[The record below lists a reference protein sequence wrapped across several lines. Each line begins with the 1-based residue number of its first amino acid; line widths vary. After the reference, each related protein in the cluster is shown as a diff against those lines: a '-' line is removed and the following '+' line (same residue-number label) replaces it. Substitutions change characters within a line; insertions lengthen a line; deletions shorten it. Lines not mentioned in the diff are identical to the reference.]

1 MDAPRWLPLR
11 HLPLKHRDD
20 SAVQRDL
27 NWGLAEADHDL
38 PAGLALQWLGTA
50 GFRLTYEGTTLLID
64 PYVSRAPLATVAR
77 LRRPLHADAGLVAD
91 LLPAADAVLLGHTH
105 FDHAV
110 DVPHLALT
118 HGCPVYGSS
127 SAQHLLA
134 LHGRPDLAIA
144 VEPHQPYEIGPF
156 TVRFTPSR
164 HSKLLF
170 GLAVPSDGELTCD
183 SLDHLGAGAYRC
195 GQVWGIAI
203 EVAGTT
209 LYHQGSADLLDDEI
223 RDRDVDVFLC
233 GIAGRIYTDRFVERV
248 LTRLSPKVIV
258 AHHHDDFFRPLPA
271 DPAAGAGA
279 DAMGFS
285 FNVNLGGFVTDVAQ
299 VAPGTPV
306 RVLDPLQAVAGAG

>member
-1 MDAPRWLPLR
+1 MDAPRWLPL
-11 HLPLKHRDD
+11 KHRDD
-20 SAVQRDL
+20 PGVQRDL
-27 NWGLAEADHDL
+27 NWARGGAGEHL
-38 PAGLALQWLGTA
+38 PAGLEVQWLGTA
-50 GFRLTYEGTTLLID
+50 GFRLTYEGTTILID
-64 PYVSRAPLATVAR
+64 PYVSRAPLAAVAR
-77 LRRPLHADAGLVAD
+77 QRRPLHADAGLVAD

-110 DVPHLALT
+110 DAAAVAAA
-118 HGCPVYGSS
+118 HGAPVYGSS

-134 LHGRPDLAIA
+134 LHGRPDLAVA
-144 VEPHQPYEIGPF
+144 VEPHRPYAVGPF

-183 SLDHLGAGAYRC
+183 SLDHLGASAYRC

-203 EVAGTT
+203 EVGGAT
-209 LYHQGSADLLDDEI
+209 LYHQGSADLVDDEI

-233 GIAGRIYTDRFVERV
+233 GIAGRVDTDRFVERV
-248 LTRLSPKVIV
+248 LGRLSPKVIV

-271 DPAAGAGA
+271 GAAAGAE
-279 DAMGFS
+279 AMGFS
-285 FNVNLGGFVTDVAQ
+285 FNVNLGGFVADVAR

-306 RVLDPLQAVAGAG
+306 RVLDPLQAVAGGT